1 MDSKITSNINSGV
14 SGEVLKNT
22 QKPTT
27 KIDEKSSSS
36 AQNLLEKKE
45 LFKKPDIAQNV
56 AVSEEKNSAILEK
69 LVNKLLDEIKSSSN
83 LMLKN
88 SGLTSTAKFLQVAPN
103 LSKDLSE
110 LTKVLDKLSEN
121 LPELKELNA
130 KLKEFL
136 KPIADIKT
144 TPLNTQIKN
153 SGIML
158 EAAIK
163 EALNEENIPASITKL
178 ANEMKRVSSD
188 KLIKEFTKLAQNDN
202 LDTKESF
209 NQLKKILNEAKKS
222 AQEIIQNPKNS
233 DLKNIATTASKLENI
248 VNFLNKLNSKNIPLT
263 INQNIST
270 SYTKDQNI
278 AQQNI
283 AMNNKNTALN
293 INNTN
298 MPNATNISNTV
309 DKTINLNQSN
319 DSIKDELLDTKNKA
333 NVSQEIKEKDT
344 NIKDIKKSPLE
355 SLLKSEQTTTNQQ
368 QNKSLK
374 ETSITKEVA
383 KQLTNNINSIVT
395 SLKTEISNI
404 NLPKNEQISSL
415 QKEINNIIS
424 DIQNSITKITSNEQS
439 MASNFSQSI
448 ATDNSISK
456 SENFTLQDKLSAAA
470 NKLNQI
476 SKLTSREFSDAK
488 ITLGETKSLLK
499 NFDVAQNDL
508 EKITPKNRSEAM
520 ANLDGDIK
528 KTLLNINKTT
538 ENSSLP
544 NANQANN
551 ITNKLIAQI
560 DIHQLASFASG
571 SLQTYMPYVWE
582 GVEGGNIAF
591 KQGKKNKY
599 YCKIDLN
606 FKDHGSLNVFL
617 ALSKDKFLEISI
629 AAQSEYFKN
638 LILENSRDLKTA
650 IIGTGLNI
658 TNFSLKTMSKNTLL
672 NAYEFSD
679 MFDLGFDKRA

>member
-27 KIDEKSSSS
+27 KTDEKSSSS

-56 AVSEEKNSAILEK
+56 VISEEKNSAILEK

-83 LMLKN
+83 LILKN
-88 SGLTSTAKFLQVAPN
+88 SGLTNTAKSLQVAPN

-110 LTKVLDKLSEN
+110 LTKILDKLSEN
-121 LPELKELNA
+121 LPELKELNL

-188 KLIKEFTKLAQNDN
+188 KLIKEFTKLVQNET

-209 NQLKKILNEAKKS
+209 DQLKKVLNEAKKS
-222 AQEIIQNPKNS
+222 AQEIIQNPKNF

-248 VNFLNKLNSKNIPLT
+248 VNFLNKLNSKNIPLST
-263 INQNIST
+263 NQNIPISH
-270 SYTKDQNI
+270 TKDQNI
-278 AQQNI
+278 LPAQSTPIND
-283 AMNNKNTALN
+283 KNTTST
-293 INNTN
+293 INN
-298 MPNATNISNTV
+298 ANIQNTA

-319 DSIKDELLDTKNKA
+319 NITKDELLDTKKNQIDNKL
-333 NVSQEIKEKDT
+333 NVSQEIKEKDA
-344 NIKDIKKSPLE
+344 NIQDIKKSPLE
-355 SLLKSEQTTTNQQ
+355 SLLKSEQNTANPLQTQ
-368 QNKSLK
+368 SLK
-374 ETSITKEVA
+374 QTSTTKEVA
-383 KQLTNNINSIVT
+383 RQLTNNINSIVA
-395 SLKTEISNI
+395 SLKTELNNM
-404 NLPKNEQISSL
+404 NLPKNEQILNL
-415 QKEINNIIS
+415 QKEINNIIN
-424 DIQNSITKITSNEQS
+424 DIQNSINKITSNEQS

-448 ATDNSISK
+448 ATDNLISK

-528 KTLLNINKTT
+528 KTLLNINKIT

-551 ITNKLIAQI
+551 ITNKLLAQI

-606 FKDHGSLNVFL
+606 FKDYGSLNVVL

-629 AAQSEYFKN
+629 AAQSEHFKN
-638 LILENSRDLKTA
+638 LILENSKDLKTA

-658 TNFSLKTMSKNTLL
+658 TNFSLKTMSKNSLL